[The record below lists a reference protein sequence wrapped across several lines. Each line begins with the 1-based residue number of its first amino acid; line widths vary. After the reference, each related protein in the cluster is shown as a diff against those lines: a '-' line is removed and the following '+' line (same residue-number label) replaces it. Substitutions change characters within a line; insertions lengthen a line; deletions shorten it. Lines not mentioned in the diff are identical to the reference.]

1 MKLLKLAICLLLLGG
16 ISASCTKEDHT
27 DCYNTYRLDLCYY
40 GDGNDDIFS
49 KKITSVDMYVFDVN
63 SNCISSKKLSKELK
77 LTYLNDWQLFHEMGM
92 SKVPNSKI
100 FSKIMA
106 EFLRDKQKVVLDAD
120 MSIMPK
126 DYIKCGFDSKVYYL
140 GFVSVDKNTLAQ
152 KLFAGDTPNM
162 SLAKRKAK
170 YLIKCGKTL
179 FKQCKKYNLPFF
191 EIKEDSSRLRR
202 PVEENTTGTY

>member
-1 MKLLKLAICLLLLGG
+1 MKNIIICGTVG
-16 ISASCTKEDHT
+16 TGKATI
-27 DCYNTYRLDLCYY
+27 
-40 GDGNDDIFS
+40 
-49 KKITSVDMYVFDVN
+49 
-63 SNCISSKKLSKELK
+63 SKKLSKELK

-100 FSKIMA
+100 FSKIMV
-106 EFLRDKQKVVLDAD
+106 EFLRDKQKVVLDSD

-140 GFVSVDKNTLAQ
+140 GFVSVDKHILAQ

-170 YLIKCGKTL
+170 YLLKCGKKL

-191 EIKEDSSRLRR
+191 EIKEDKDKSIKEIIDIIKHDL
-202 PVEENTTGTY
+202 EGE